1 MNKIIPDSFK
11 RNEEHK
17 LDVYWRLRILIFVMV
32 VTWTRTKGLEI
43 KNNREVSDVFGRL
56 NWYTENPPGFCMRKV
71 LNK

>member
-1 MNKIIPDSFK
+1 M
-11 RNEEHK
+11 
-17 LDVYWRLRILIFVMV
+17 IFVMV

-43 KNNREVSDVFGRL
+43 KNNGEVSDVFGRL